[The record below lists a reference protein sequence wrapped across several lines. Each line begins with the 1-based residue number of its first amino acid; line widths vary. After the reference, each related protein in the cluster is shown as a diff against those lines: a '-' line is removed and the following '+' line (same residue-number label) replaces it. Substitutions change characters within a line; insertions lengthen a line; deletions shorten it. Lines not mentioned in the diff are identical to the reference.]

1 MVPND
6 PASTRSRSRR
16 AAANDE
22 VLLGAAAR
30 TLAERGWDELAFTA
44 VAKDAGLSTRPLY
57 DRFGDR
63 SQLGCALWNAG
74 PGPELTERLRT
85 LLHLALTPDNDAPP
99 LEAIEAALAPLIA
112 PTGLL
117 DTGVDLMAATMLD
130 DALRQTVAASV
141 RDSLSAYPLPPTSGS
156 PQDAARA
163 VYVVITGLGL
173 YLASRRP
180 GVGDHEWAPLVTE
193 FATALSNPAS
203 PQPLPDDRA
212 DHMLVARVH
221 TGDPALDDLLS
232 AALLVVGERGY
243 QAATTG
249 RIVAAAG
256 VSEGMLYGRYTSKLD
271 LFLDAAS
278 RALEEGFTLNLDMA
292 ADLRTRYGP
301 GIAEAVFLREAL
313 RPEHASAR
321 MLSVEQLRLSWHEP
335 RMKAHTI
342 AIEAGVLERIT
353 AGTPP
358 DKLAEAVA
366 GVHWGLAL
374 GFGTYITA
382 TLIPEAWTLPFD
394 VVAVPLLEQAQ

>member
-1 MVPND
+1 MTTEQ
-6 PASTRSRSRR
+6 ASPRSRSRR

-22 VLLGAAAR
+22 VLLGAAAH
-30 TLAERGWDELAFTA
+30 TLSQRGWDELAFTA

-63 SQLGCALWNAG
+63 SRLGCALWDAG
-74 PGPELTERLRT
+74 AGPELTERLA
-85 LLHLALTPDNDAPP
+85 LLLKLVLRPDTETPDIP
-99 LEAIEAALAPLIA
+99 AIEAALTPFIA
-112 PTGLL
+112 PTGVL
-117 DTGVDLMAATMLD
+117 DTGIDLVAATLLD
-130 DALRQTVAASV
+130 EALRQSVAASV
-141 RDSLSAYPLPPTSGS
+141 LASLSDYPLPADGGS

-163 VYVVITGLGL
+163 IYVVITALGL

-180 GVGDHEWAPLVTE
+180 GVDEHDWSPLVAE
-193 FATALSNPAS
+193 FATALSRPAI

-221 TGDPALDDLLS
+221 TGDPSLDDLLS

-256 VSEGMLYGRYTSKLD
+256 VSEGMLYGRYPTKLD

-278 RALEEGFTLNLDMA
+278 RALQEGFTLNLDMA
-292 ADLRTRYGP
+292 ADLAARYSP
-301 GIAEAVFLREAL
+301 AISEAVFLREAL
-313 RPEHASAR
+313 RPEHSSAR
-321 MLSVEQLRLSWHEP
+321 MLSLEQLRLSWHEP

-342 AIEAGVLERIT
+342 EIEAGVLERVT

-358 DKLAEAVA
+358 DKRAEAIA
-366 GVHWGLAL
+366 AVHWGLAL
-374 GFGTYITA
+374 GFGTYMTA

-394 VVAVPLLEQAQ
+394 VVAVPLLDQA